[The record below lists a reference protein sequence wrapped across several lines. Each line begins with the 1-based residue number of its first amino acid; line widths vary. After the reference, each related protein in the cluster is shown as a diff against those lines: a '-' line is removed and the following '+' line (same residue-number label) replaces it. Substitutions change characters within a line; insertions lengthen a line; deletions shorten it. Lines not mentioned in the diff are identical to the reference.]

1 MTHTSN
7 TKAYVKIGDSLDVPI
22 QMVDSTTGLGIEITP
37 SMSFSCSIIN
47 LLGEVIATPTVTP
60 YPDQINDKGYML
72 ISVPTSVT
80 STWQVGKVKTDI
92 KMTVG
97 GSVRHS
103 QEFSFYVVGAI
114 TP

>member
-1 MTHTSN
+1 MTCTSN
-7 TKAYVKIGDSLDVPI
+7 TKAYIKIGDSLDVPI
-22 QMVDSTTGLGIEITP
+22 QMVDSTTGLGVEITP
-37 SMSFSCSIIN
+37 SMSFSCSVVN
-47 LLGEVIATPTVTP
+47 LLGEVVATLTVTP
-60 YPDQINDKGYML
+60 YPDQVTDTGYML
-72 ISVPTSVT
+72 LSVPTSVT
-80 STWQVGKVKTDI
+80 STWQEGKVKTDI

>member
-1 MTHTSN
+1 MTCTSN
-7 TKAYVKIGDSLDVPI
+7 TKAYISIGDSLDVPI
-22 QMVDSTTGLGIEITP
+22 QMIDSTNGLGVEITP
-37 SMSFSCSIIN
+37 SMSFSCSIVN

-60 YPDQINDKGYML
+60 YPDQVTDTGYML
-72 ISVPTSVT
+72 LSVPTSVT

>member
-7 TKAYVKIGDSLDVPI
+7 TKAYISIGDSLDVPI
-22 QMVDSTTGLGIEITP
+22 QMVDSTTGEGIEITP

-60 YPDQINDKGYML
+60 YPDQVTDTGYML
-72 ISVPTSVT
+72 LSVPTSVT